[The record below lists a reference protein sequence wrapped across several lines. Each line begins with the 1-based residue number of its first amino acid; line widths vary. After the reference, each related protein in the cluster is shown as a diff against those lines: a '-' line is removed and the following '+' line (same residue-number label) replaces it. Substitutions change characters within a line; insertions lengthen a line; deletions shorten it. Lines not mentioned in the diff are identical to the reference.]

1 MPHGQQQ
8 LQQIIDLSLEITQIQ
23 DLDVLL
29 EKSLSAARQL
39 VNADAGYIYI
49 IEGETLHC
57 HHIQNDTLY
66 EQLAPGKKLT
76 FPAFSLPINEE
87 SIAGY
92 VASTG
97 ETLNILD
104 VSLLSDD
111 VPYSFNSW
119 YDDISFYRTGSLLS
133 IPLRNNQNELIGVM
147 HLANALNESLEVVP
161 FSDEDIPLIKIFT
174 NHVAVSIGRA
184 QTTRARI
191 LGMVRV
197 LTELHDPEET
207 EAHVNRVG
215 AYSAEIYET
224 WARKKKTPQTKIEAD
239 AEVLKMAA
247 MLHDLGKLAI
257 PHHLRE
263 KPGRLTAE
271 EYEVIK
277 QHTVKG
283 AQMLLKSA
291 ETNYEETAVQIA
303 LNHHECWD
311 GSGYPGHIDPM
322 TGQVVPGYEDEQG
335 KPRGKQGEEIPVFG
349 RVVAIADVYDS
360 LSCRRVYREALKESS
375 VLKILERGAGKSF
388 DPEMIDAFFFSLDTI
403 RAIAQHFPDEAE

>member
-29 EKSLSAARQL
+29 GKILNAARKI

-49 IEGETLHC
+49 INGETVQC
-57 HHIQNDTLY
+57 HHIQNDTIY

-104 VSLLSDD
+104 IFLSSDD
-111 VPYSFNSW
+111 VPYSFNTW
-119 YDDISFYRTGSLLS
+119 YDDISFYQTKSLLS

-147 HLANALNESLEVVP
+147 HLINALNESLEVIP

-191 LGMVRV
+191 LGMIRL

-224 WARKKKTPQTKIEAD
+224 WAREKKIPQTQIEAD

-263 KPGRLTAE
+263 KPGRLTTE
-271 EYEVIK
+271 EYEMMK

-291 ETNYEETAVQIA
+291 QTKYEEVAVQIA

-311 GSGYPGHIDPM
+311 GSGYPGHIDPL
-322 TGQVVPGYEDEQG
+322 TNQIIPGYEYEQG
-335 KPRGKQGEEIPVFG
+335 KPRGKKGEEIPVFG

-360 LSCRRVYREALKESS
+360 LSSRRVYREALKDSS
-375 VLKILERGAGKSF
+375 VLKIIERGSGKSF
-388 DPEMIDAFFFSLDTI
+388 DPEMINAFFFSLDTI
-403 RAIAQHFPDEAE
+403 RAIAQHFPD